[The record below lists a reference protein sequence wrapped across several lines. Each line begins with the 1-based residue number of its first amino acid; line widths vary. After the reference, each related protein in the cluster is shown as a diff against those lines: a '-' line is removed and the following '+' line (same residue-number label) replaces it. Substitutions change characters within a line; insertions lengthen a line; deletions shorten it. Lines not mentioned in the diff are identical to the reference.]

1 MGFEFSLWSYYI
13 GLASG
18 VLLMCVGYAVYK
30 FREEG

>member
-1 MGFEFSLWSYYI
+1 MSALWAYYL